1 MRTDSLAA
9 SVDILAHAVE
19 QDATTPSDQQLPE
32 ERICPLLVRLQ
43 EEVARMLR
51 EQVLNDALVVP
62 HHRHV

>member
-1 MRTDSLAA
+1 MARD
-9 SVDILAHAVE
+9 
-19 QDATTPSDQQLPE
+19 E